1 MTEHQTWLPKR
12 AVVMGATGG
21 LGAAF
26 VQHLLA
32 MQSMNQ
38 VYCLS
43 RSGITPTDPNTKGLI
58 ANYQRPETLEA
69 AAKTVAAE
77 GPIDLV
83 IIATGLLHANDGFG
97 PEKSLRDLDSDRLAR
112 AYLINTIGPAL
123 MAKHFLPLLKRDS
136 KTVFAA
142 LSARVG
148 SISDNRVGGWYGY
161 RTAKAGLN
169 QILKTA
175 SIEHAR
181 RWPETAIIGLHPG
194 TVDTELSKPFQRNVA
209 DGKLFTPGFS
219 AQSMLNVIDTVIAK
233 DTGKV
238 FDWAGKEV
246 PA

>member
-1 MTEHQTWLPKR
+1 MTQHQTWLPKR

-26 VQHLLA
+26 VQHLSA
-32 MQSMNQ
+32 MQDLNQ
-38 VYCLS
+38 IYCLS
-43 RSGITPTDPNTKGLI
+43 RSGIAPSATIAKGLV
-58 ANYQRPETLEA
+58 ADYGRPETLEA
-69 AAKTVAAE
+69 TARTIAAE
-77 GPIDLV
+77 GTVDLV
-83 IIATGLLHANDGFG
+83 IVATGLLHANDGFG

-112 AYLINTIGPAL
+112 AYLVNTIGPAL
-123 MAKHFLPLLKRDS
+123 MAKYFLPLLNRDG

-148 SISDNRVGGWYGY
+148 SISDNRIGGWYGY
-161 RTAKAGLN
+161 RAAKAGLN
-169 QILKTA
+169 QVLKTA

-181 RWPETAIIGLHPG
+181 RWSETAIIGLHPG
-194 TVDTELSKPFQRNVA
+194 TVDTDLSKPFQRNVA
-209 DGKLFTPGFS
+209 DGKLFTPEFS
-219 AQSMLNVIDTVIAK
+219 AKSMLQVIDTVTAK